1 MSKAFYNFVTEP
13 KDMLGYGV
21 EYSWM
26 WQDFDK
32 LGDALVKA
40 GVNMTRVEMFGC
52 ASTANHNES
61 SHGLWCDHWPIV
73 ARHATFFL
81 DAMKARKITTEV
93 CIAGWNFQG
102 GCPDPDNGGKPS
114 TVCSKRFGVE
124 WFATIMQFLAAR
136 GTEGLIIEAASEP
149 YDARNRQCDARFDR
163 FTKQLEYYW
172 DGAKSWNKG
181 SRPKTAPEGYLLE
194 YHPLKAKD
202 KCEPGCIVLTDT
214 SLGKTF
220 DKPNGQIDPEKLIPY
235 AKAVHDRGQGFV
247 YYGHDFMAWKDID
260 VEGLKAIGGIA

>member
-32 LGDALVKA
+32 LGDA
-40 GVNMTRVEMFGC
+40 
-52 ASTANHNES
+52 
-61 SHGLWCDHWPIV
+61 
-73 ARHATFFL
+73 
-81 DAMKARKITTEV
+81 
-93 CIAGWNFQG
+93 
-102 GCPDPDNGGKPS
+102 
-114 TVCSKRFGVE
+114 
-124 WFATIMQFLAAR
+124 
-136 GTEGLIIEAASEP
+136 
-149 YDARNRQCDARFDR
+149 
-163 FTKQLEYYW
+163 
-172 DGAKSWNKG
+172 
-181 SRPKTAPEGYLLE
+181 
-194 YHPLKAKD
+194 
-202 KCEPGCIVLTDT
+202 
-214 SLGKTF
+214 LGKTF